1 MAVGFED
8 RRELAKRVLELIELT
23 FLADHCTEEDVRALC
38 RRART
43 PHGDVA
49 AVCVPAKFVSVARD
63 ALKGSRIAVS
73 TVANWPRGRSKVDYV
88 AAEAEIAFF
97 EGADEVNVVMPWR
110 QVIQREERTPASMME
125 ECARMAGRRQF
136 IKATLEAGKLD
147 DEFLVRDATR
157 VAIDNGAEFIETESG
172 KTDARCSLAHAR
184 MILEE
189 IRNHHRDSG
198 FKAGN
203 VESLDEAREYL
214 ELIAEVMGEDWVNP
228 DNVRLGGNRLLDEV
242 LAVLDEARAA

>member
-1 MAVGFED
+1 MAND
-8 RRELAKRVLELIELT
+8 RKETARKVLQMLELTNLAADCNEEKVREL
-23 FLADHCTEEDVRALC
+23 CAL
-38 RRART
+38 ART

-49 AVCVPAKFVSVARD
+49 AVCVPQKFVSLARD
-63 ALKGSRIAVS
+63 LLKGSRIAVT

-136 IKATLEAGKLD
+136 IKATLEAGQYEEDWL
-147 DEFLVRDATR
+147 LRDATR

-172 KTDARCSLAHAR
+172 KTDRRCTLDQARV
-184 MILEE
+184 ILEE
-189 IRNHHRDSG
+189 MKAHHRDSG
-198 FKAGN
+198 FKVGN
-203 VESLDEAREYL
+203 VRTLDEAAAYL
-214 ELIAEVMGEDWVNP
+214 ALIAEIMGADWLED
-228 DNVRLGGNRLLDEV
+228 DNVRIGGGPDLLKEI
-242 LAVLDEARAA
+242 LAELNAREAA